1 MMSFTVID
9 LNDTNIRVGKD
20 EQILLNSPGYAVIK
34 DDKIAFGSQ
43 AAKLMRIYPRNT
55 HDDYWYRLSQ
65 DTIKSTSNQIRH
77 NADLAYMQLAEI
89 NEQAG
94 QTIKWLLAVPA
105 SFNQEQLGL
114 LLGLL
119 NAANYENVQLV
130 DSALLA
136 STASLNRGE
145 HLHLHLDMQL
155 HQSVLT
161 SLETDDKHKVVAVN
175 VLPDAGLLSIYEKCA
190 KLISTE
196 FINQSRFDPQHN
208 AESEQ
213 LLFESIPGCL
223 ATLTTSPI
231 SNVGL
236 EYQGQSYS
244 ANITREGILE
254 ILSPIYNRI
263 YKNIG
268 DSKQLILSHRFG
280 KFPGFLDGLDNA
292 SLLDEFALFTS
303 AKNYSALLQNTESST
318 NYLSELPVFE
328 NSENTSS
335 LNTQS
340 QQTTDITHILI
351 GNTAY
356 RLNKQDCFFS
366 NDGKIETTL
375 NKNTAFS
382 IQFKDGR
389 YSIQTENNTQV
400 SLNDAIISEAQ
411 SLTLGD
417 RIKTV
422 ASKTDSILIKVP

>member
-1 MMSFTVID
+1 MMSFTVVD

-43 AAKLMRIYPRNT
+43 AEKLNRIYPRST
-55 HDDYWYRLSQ
+55 HDDYWFRLGQ
-65 DTIKSTSNQIRH
+65 DSIQSTSNKIRH

-89 NEQAG
+89 YERAG
-94 QTIKWLLAVPA
+94 RTLKWLIAVPA
-105 SFNQEQLGL
+105 SYNQEQLGL

-136 STASLNRGE
+136 SISRLSRGE
-145 HLHLHLDMQL
+145 HLHLDMQL

-161 SLETDDKHKVVAVN
+161 SLETDDKHKVVTAN
-175 VLPDAGLLSIYEKCA
+175 VLPEAGLLSIYEKCA
-190 KLISTE
+190 TLISTE
-196 FINQSRFDPQHN
+196 FINQSRFDPHHN

-213 LLFESIPGCL
+213 LLYENIPGCL
-223 ATLTTSPI
+223 TKLTTSSI
-231 SNVGL
+231 SKIDIA
-236 EYQGQSYS
+236 YQGQSYS

-254 ILSPIYNRI
+254 ILSPIYSSI
-263 YKNIG
+263 YKHIE
-268 DSKQLILSHRFG
+268 DSSQLILSHRFG
-280 KFPGFLDGLDNA
+280 ILPGFLDGLDNA

-303 AKNYSALLQNTESST
+303 AKDYSTLLQNTESNT

-328 NSENTSS
+328 GSENTTS

-356 RLNKQDCFFS
+356 RLNKQDYFFS
-366 NDGKIETTL
+366 NDGKIETAL
-375 NKNTAFS
+375 NTNTAFL
-382 IQFKDGR
+382 IQFKDGC

-400 SLNDAIISEAQ
+400 SLNGVIISEGQ

-417 RIKTV
+417 RIKT
-422 ASKTDSILIKVP
+422 ADSKTDSILIKVS

>member
-9 LNDTNIRVGKD
+9 LNDTNIRVAKD

-119 NAANYENVQLV
+119 KAANYENVQLV

-136 STASLNRGE
+136 STARLSRGE
-145 HLHLHLDMQL
+145 HLHLDMQL

-161 SLETDDKHKVVAVN
+161 SLETDDKHKVVAAN

-213 LLFESIPGCL
+213 LLFENIPGCL
-223 ATLTTSPI
+223 ATLTTSSI
-231 SNVGL
+231 SKLGL

-254 ILSPIYNRI
+254 ILTPIYNRI
-263 YKNIG
+263 YKSIG
-268 DSKQLILSHRFG
+268 DDKQLILSHRFG
-280 KFPGFLDGLDNA
+280 MLPGFLDDLDNA

-303 AKNYSALLQNTESST
+303 AKNYSTLLQNTESDT

-356 RLNKQDCFFS
+356 RLNNQDYFFS

-375 NKNTAFS
+375 NTNTAFS

-400 SLNDAIISEAQ
+400 SLNDVIISEGQ

-417 RIKTV
+417 KIKT
-422 ASKTDSILIKVP
+422 AGSKTDSILIKVP